1 MPLKTTLKLVRAALE
16 TDQTISP
23 RDRAKFLTNLRSG
36 PVTGTADV
44 TAPTETS
51 QQRIQRIVRRGEAAR
66 MYGCSLRLMD
76 RLAAQGVLKK
86 VRLPGRKRGAGFLE
100 SDLLAVMAGKEAA

>member
-1 MPLKTTLKLVRAALE
+1 MLATTIDVIKAGLKS
-16 TDQTISP
+16 DPTISS
-23 RDRAKFLTNLRSG
+23 RDRTKILATLRRG
-36 PVTGTADV
+36 PGTA
-44 TAPTETS
+44 TADSTGPAETS
-51 QQRIQRIVRRGEAAR
+51 QQRIQRIVRRAEAAR
-66 MYGCSLRLMD
+66 MYGCSLRLVD